1 MGAQPPNFDTSPRNQ
16 KNAISCEPVEL
27 ETSFNDQKMEK

>member
-1 MGAQPPNFDTSPRNQ
+1 MDAKPPNFDAPPRNE

-27 ETSFNDQKMEK
+27 ETSFNDQKMQK

>member
-1 MGAQPPNFDTSPRNQ
+1 MGAQPPILKHPPKS

-27 ETSFNDQKMEK
+27 ETSFNDQKMQK

>member
-1 MGAQPPNFDTSPRNQ
+1 MGTQTPNFDALPQKQ

-27 ETSFNDQKMEK
+27 ETSFNK